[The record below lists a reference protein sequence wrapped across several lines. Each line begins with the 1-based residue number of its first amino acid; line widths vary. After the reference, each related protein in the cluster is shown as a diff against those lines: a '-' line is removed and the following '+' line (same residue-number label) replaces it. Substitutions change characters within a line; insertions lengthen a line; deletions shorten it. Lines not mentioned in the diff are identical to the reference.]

1 MKKQTNRF
9 LAAKAVLSLAIVA
22 TFGLGASTALAGI
35 PVIDG
40 TNLSQNTVTAV
51 EQVAAY
57 AQQVQQ
63 YESQLQQYANML
75 QNTGQLPQ
83 QIWDQ
88 AVNTMNNLQ
97 TSMQGLAYFQQ
108 QAGSVQSYLNKFGN
122 TQTVSTQNCFNGV
135 ACSQAD
141 IQAIQANQ
149 AQGNAGVK
157 ASADSM
163 LSTLQTQQSNMT
175 ADAQTLK
182 TLQSG
187 AQSADGQKAALDAAN
202 QLASAQA
209 NQLLQI
215 RALLVA
221 QQTAEGAKLE
231 ADNALDAQTKAATTQ
246 FTSGSYTN
254 TTPEQTW

>member
-1 MKKQTNRF
+1 MKKSTLRF
-9 LAAKAVLSLAIVA
+9 LAAKATLSVAIVA
-22 TFGLGASTALAGI
+22 GLGFSATPALAGI

-63 YESQLQQYANML
+63 YEAQLQQYANMI

-83 QIWDQ
+83 QLWDQ

-97 TSMQGLAYFQQ
+97 TSMQGLSYFQQ
-108 QAGSVQSYLNKFGN
+108 QAGSVQSYLDKFGN
-122 TQTVSTQNCFNGV
+122 TQTVSQQNCFNGT

-141 IQAIQANQ
+141 IAAIQQNQ
-149 AQGNAGVK
+149 ALGNAGVK
-157 ASADSM
+157 ASTDSM
-163 LSTLQTQQSNMT
+163 LNTLQTQQANMT
-175 ADAQTLK
+175 TDAATLK
-182 TLQSG
+182 SLQSG
-187 AQSADGQKAALDAAN
+187 AQSAQGQKAAIDAAN

-221 QQTAEGAKLE
+221 QQTAMGAKME

-254 TTPEQTW
+254 STPEQSW